1 VKLSVPNENVKTASV
16 AKLLSSAMED
26 YKDQQYYEFGKQLG
40 KALQD
45 MVVVT
50 FPLKYEVD
58 ESGKLRNTIL
68 GASEVDISST
78 QHIHSPVFYI
88 FVVASTSLML
98 MASLIILRSRQTIQK
113 MIQGS
118 SSVVLIEDQ
127 WSDLEAVE

>member
-1 VKLSVPNENVKTASV
+1 MGMSMMDVQLALKRCNVGPAQEAMLIDAWEEGGGHLKTKLSVPNENVQTSSV
-16 AKLLSSAMED
+16 TQLLSSAMED

-78 QHIHSPVFYI
+78 QNIHSPVF
-88 FVVASTSLML
+88 
-98 MASLIILRSRQTIQK
+98 
-113 MIQGS
+113 
-118 SSVVLIEDQ
+118 
-127 WSDLEAVE
+127 